1 MSTAVEATGFV
12 MCLLSWLLT
21 GAALANDYWKISTV
35 SGSVIISQRQFE
47 NLWHSCA
54 ENSAGIAECKDFES
68 LLSLPGHVQACR
80 ALMIVSLVMGLGSM
94 VVSLL
99 GLKCIK
105 IGSAGDTSKAK
116 MAVTGGILSI
126 LAGVCC
132 MTAVSWY
139 ASMVV
144 QDFYNPLYMGVKF
157 ELGVGL
163 YLGWGA
169 SSLSL
174 LGGGL
179 LCTACKRASPAG
191 RKSGYYGNGPASK
204 VYKATPTS
212 EAATARAYV

>member
-1 MSTAVEATGFV
+1 MSTAVEATGFI

-54 ENSAGIAECKDFES
+54 ENSAGIAECRDFES

-80 ALMIVSLVMGLGSM
+80 ALMIVSLLLGLASM

-105 IGSAGDTSKAK
+105 IGAAGDASKAK
-116 MAVTGGILSI
+116 MAVTGGVLSI

-132 MTAVSWY
+132 LTAVSWY
-139 ASMVV
+139 ANMVV

-157 ELGVGL
+157 EMGVGL

-169 SSLSL
+169 ACLSV

-179 LCTACKRASPAG
+179 LSTACKRASPAVQKG
-191 RKSGYYGNGPASK
+191 
-204 VYKATPTS
+204 VYKAPPTS
-212 EAATARAYV
+212 ETARAYV